1 MLIRRETPSS
11 HVLTAALRSASASS
25 FPTSESTSA
34 AASLDVRGR
43 RAGADRQAAAAVPPA
58 DGHATA
64 AAVAAA
70 TTGAGAG
77 AGARSFSTSTEEAAV
92 VTSRGPSAREMEKY
106 ATAIKVQ
113 GSASG
118 RGGEGMV
125 TVEAEDTVEVG
136 EDENVH
142 AGLLSVEQQS
152 SML

>member
-11 HVLTAALRSASASS
+11 HVLTAAVRSASASS
-25 FPTSESTSA
+25 FPTSGSTSA
-34 AASLDVRGR
+34 AASLDVGGR

-58 DGHATA
+58 DGRATA

-70 TTGAGAG
+70 ATGAG

-92 VTSRGPSAREMEKY
+92 VTSRGPSAREMEEY
-106 ATAIKVQ
+106 ATAIRVQ

>member
-58 DGHATA
+58 DGRATA

-70 TTGAGAG
+70 ATGAG

-92 VTSRGPSAREMEKY
+92 VTSRGPSAREMEEY
-106 ATAIKVQ
+106 ATAIRVQ